1 MWGKR
6 AADTDGKHVITRR
19 VISRIRPAAVSI
31 LTTMSTF
38 TTLVAL
44 SLSAAAAATPLS
56 TFPHSPPPLRS
67 PFSLAPLIQEDH
79 IHGSINDSYIVMLKD
94 GMSPSLMEN
103 HFNFLQMAHSE
114 EPLIAEA
121 AGLQQVYSHIN
132 AYHALLSEG
141 TVERLRAQPE
151 VEYIE
156 VDQVVK
162 TTEFAVH
169 EISDISQQKGAPWVS
184 HSSAV
189 RDVSF

>member
-1 MWGKR
+1 
-6 AADTDGKHVITRR
+6 
-19 VISRIRPAAVSI
+19 
-31 LTTMSTF
+31 MSTF

-67 PFSLAPLIQEDH
+67 PFALAPLIQEDH
-79 IHGSINDSYIVMLKD
+79 IHGSINNSYIVMLKD
-94 GMSPSLMEN
+94 GISSSLMEN

-121 AGLQQVYSHIN
+121 ASGLQQVYSHIN
-132 AYHALLSEG
+132 GYHARLSEA

-184 HSSAV
+184 HSPVV